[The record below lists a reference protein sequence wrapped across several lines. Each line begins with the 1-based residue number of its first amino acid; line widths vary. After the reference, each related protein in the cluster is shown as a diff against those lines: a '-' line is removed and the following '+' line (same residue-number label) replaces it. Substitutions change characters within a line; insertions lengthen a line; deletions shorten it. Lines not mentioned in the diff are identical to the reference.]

1 MTIEESDAKFTID
14 DINTVGSAFVT
25 LSEVNK
31 LNELDR
37 VTAQVKVTNVSGSDV
52 VESGKKQAGGD
63 GDQSGYARV
72 TLWESDIGKLGVGIC
87 YQ

>member
-1 MTIEESDAKFTID
+1 MTIEESDAKFIID

-52 VESGKKQAGGD
+52 VESGKNKQEVMETKAG
-63 GDQSGYARV
+63 
-72 TLWESDIGKLGVGIC
+72 TPE
-87 YQ
+87 

>member
-52 VESGKKQAGGD
+52 VESGKKT
-63 GDQSGYARV
+63 SRR
-72 TLWESDIGKLGVGIC
+72 
-87 YQ
+87 